1 MSEVV
6 HDRHEDVG
14 KHIGRCRILAEVGIF
29 FIKDI
34 FSGFFM
40 TENLD
45 DLLAI
50 DHFFDIPI
58 DIADRSLLADEIG
71 AASARYKF
79 SDV

>member
-1 MSEVV
+1 
-6 HDRHEDVG
+6 
-14 KHIGRCRILAEVGIF
+14 
-29 FIKDI
+29 
-34 FSGFFM
+34 M

-50 DHFFDIPI
+50 DHFFDITI